1 MTEKEIKEITKE
13 NDRWVR
19 ITNEDLK

>member
-1 MTEKEIKEITKE
+1 MTEKEIKEITKK